1 MKSINGVSR
10 LTAAIVALAIC
21 AGSALAQQ
29 QPSAKVTAKT
39 ANFTL
44 LPKVANTTSTP
55 IQGNWIT
62 LLSNKIKMANQKDLF
77 IGASFEVGLYTKTLI
92 RSKLMV
98 TDSSTAV
105 AKVEV
110 RVLLTDEAGTTR
122 VVEPGEV
129 TFGRRSQ
136 TLSATLEGAISSCL
150 NMSTNLDGTLSL
162 VLDDGCVQA
171 EEIELI
177 LDTMDAAT
185 FNFVAAEVSQGIQ
198 TISVQARVSV
208 EGTVQ
213 NGTYEAAALV
223 GKGSVTVEAVRLIK
237 GEDVVLP
244 EL

>member
-55 IQGNWIT
+55 IQGSWIT

-110 RVLLTDEAGTTR
+110 RALVTDEQGNVR
-122 VVEPGEV
+122 VVEPGNI

-136 TLSATLEGAISSCL
+136 TLSATLEGAITSCL
-150 NMSTNLDGTLSL
+150 TIATNLDGSFSM
-162 VLDDGCVQA
+162 VLNEACVQA

-177 LDTMDAAT
+177 LDTMDAAS
-185 FNFVAAEVSQGIQ
+185 FNFVAADVPQGIK
-198 TISVQARVSV
+198 TISLQARVSV
-208 EGTVQ
+208 SGAVQ
-213 NGTYEAAALV
+213 NGTYKAAALV
-223 GKGSVTVEAVRLIK
+223 GKGSMTVESVRMIK
-237 GEDVVLP
+237 GEDVILP